1 MESMK
6 SIAGFSRKSKADQL
20 AWLKNFFKHPDEA
33 AHDFEKFWLSDST
46 LQNRFDGFSENTLS
60 NFIIPYGIAP
70 NFLIN
75 NRWYAV
81 PMVVEESSVVAAAA
95 SAAKYWMNKGGFQCT
110 VLNTQKEG
118 QVHFTW
124 EGSESTL
131 REKLPDLQQYLAEQT
146 AYLTN
151 SMEKRGGGVT
161 GLQLKSF
168 HKEEPGLFQLLVQF
182 ETVDSM
188 GANFINSVLEAY
200 ATWLPEYFQTQ
211 GYQKLPKVVMAIL
224 SNYTP
229 ECKVRAEV
237 QYPAA
242 EMGRF
247 PGGLKGLEFA
257 EKFAQAIRIATID
270 PYRATTHNKG
280 IFNGIDA
287 VVIATGNDFRA
298 VEAAGHAY
306 AARSGQY
313 RSLSECTINE
323 GIFHFSL
330 EIPLAIGTVGGL
342 TTLHPLAQRSIEL
355 LGNPSARELMEI
367 IAATGL
373 AQNFAAVRS
382 LVTTGIQSGHMKMH
396 LGNILNHLQATSS
409 QKEAAQLHF
418 QNHPISHRAVA
429 EFIEQCKL

>member
-1 MESMK
+1 MASMK
-6 SIAGFSRKSKADQL
+6 SIAGFSRKSKTEKL
-20 AWLKNFFKHPDEA
+20 AWLKHFFPNPEEA
-33 AHDFEKFWLSDST
+33 SRDFEKFWLPDAV
-46 LQNRFDGFSENTLS
+46 LQTRFDGFSENTLS

-75 NRWYAV
+75 DQWYAV

-131 REKLPDLQQYLAEQT
+131 REKLPDLQRYLAQQT
-146 AYLTN
+146 AYLTS

-161 GLQLKSF
+161 GIQLKSF
-168 HKEEPGLFQLLVQF
+168 PKEAPGLFQLLVQF

-200 ATWLPEYFQTQ
+200 ASWLPEYFQSRGLEQ
-211 GYQKLPKVVMAIL
+211 PPKVVMAIL

-229 ECKVRAEV
+229 ECRVRAEV

-257 EKFAQAIRIATID
+257 EKFAQAIQIAKVD

-313 RSLSECTINE
+313 RSLSQCTIVK

-342 TTLHPLAQRSIEL
+342 TTLHPLAQRSLEL
-355 LGNPSARELMEI
+355 LGNPSAQELMQI

-396 LGNILNHLQATSS
+396 LGNILHHLQATES
-409 QKEAAQLHF
+409 QTAAAQIHF

-429 EFIEQCKL
+429 EFLAQCKP